1 VACIGAGW
9 LVFVVA
15 LTLATMLGAAV
26 EADFNDPLVRQGVQ
40 AVVVTGLVLPTIY
53 ALRRYGDGRS
63 LRGLG
68 LSSPTRGLPYF
79 CLGVALVV
87 AMAGVGLSAGVVL
100 GWLRVVSVPVPAVTV
115 LALLVNLPVAFLY
128 EAFPEELVFRGYLY
142 SSLSSRLARWLAM
155 LAGVAL
161 FVLAPLA
168 VSGAQAAVG
177 MEPGNSVTVD
187 YVVVLI
193 GFGIVLQLCRIVS
206 GSLWTG
212 IGFHPAWL
220 EISRY
225 VVAPWA
231 APLVRIEDPVPGTGE
246 LLVLF
251 VGAILVSCL
260 VLVFWPRLRKRPV
273 GWRER
278 DPAESPDETLFVA

>member
-1 VACIGAGW
+1 VARIVAGW

-15 LTLATMLGAAV
+15 LTLATMLGAAA

-68 LSSPTRGLPYF
+68 LSSPARGLPYF

-87 AMAGVGLSAGVVL
+87 AMAGVGLGAGVAL
-100 GWLRVVSVPVPAVTV
+100 GWLRVVSVPVPAVTM

-168 VSGAQAAVG
+168 VSGVQAAVG

-187 YVVVLI
+187 YVVLLT
-193 GFGIVLQLCRIVS
+193 GFGVVLQLCRIVT

-212 IGFHPAWL
+212 IGFHLAWL

-225 VVAPWA
+225 VVVPRA
-231 APLVRIEDPVPGTGE
+231 APLVRIEDPVSGTGE

-251 VGAILVSCL
+251 VGAILGSCL

-278 DPAESPDETLFVA
+278 DPVESPDETSFVA